1 MNSVIELLQK
11 RASSPKLDAPAP
23 SQKEIEQILR
33 CGLRAPDHGRLKP
46 WRFHI
51 VQGAQLA
58 ELGHLFAEVA
68 EAKDKNP
75 AKVEK
80 SRNMPLRA
88 PLMIVATCHPY
99 ENGKIPVSE
108 QILAVGAA
116 IQNMQVAIS
125 SLGYGSIWRTGEFA
139 YEEKVKHAFDV
150 PEQGEIV
157 GFLYIGTPAI
167 TNYAPEVELDGYVKE
182 WIKP

>member
-1 MNSVIELLQK
+1 MNTVIELLQK

-23 SQKEIEQILR
+23 TDEEVEQILR

-58 ELGHLFAEVA
+58 ELGHLFADI
-68 EAKDKNP
+68 AKERGESD

-99 ENGKIPVSE
+99 ENSKIPVTE

-125 SLGYGSIWRTGEFA
+125 SLGYSSIWRTGECA
-139 YEEKVKHAFDV
+139 YEEKVKRAFDV

-157 GFLYIGTPAI
+157 GFLYIGTPTI
-167 TNYAPEVELDGYVKE
+167 TNHAPEVELDGYVKQ